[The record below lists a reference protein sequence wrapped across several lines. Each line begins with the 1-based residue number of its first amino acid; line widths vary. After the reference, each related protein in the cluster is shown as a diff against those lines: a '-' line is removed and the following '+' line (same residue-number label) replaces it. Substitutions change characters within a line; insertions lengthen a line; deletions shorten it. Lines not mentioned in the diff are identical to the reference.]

1 MWDSY
6 AGIRILHF
14 CLIFIFPLM
23 LLLLLLPLLQTYLAC
38 LTFCSAIW
46 CRMFHYGYNGFGR
59 NRSICINTY
68 TFGFHGLS
76 TFHKKWYSKSQHT
89 LHLLFSIYNNRCVSA
104 SSFCVVHS
112 FLLADWV
119 SEWSASDK
127 TIDSFLSCWLRF
139 FFNYG
144 RHAHTF
150 LIIRLSCKWRIFFFL
165 LRRKSHLDWH
175 YFTQW
180 GLFLWRWENFH
191 KQTIHF
197 SEMTLRLSFLR
208 LLWMSLDNL
217 RNS

>member
-1 MWDSY
+1 MDL
-6 AGIRILHF
+6 AEIVAFALIRIRLVSMDFRHF
-14 CLIFIFPLM
+14 IKNDILNHSTRF
-23 LLLLLLPLLQTYLAC
+23 
-38 LTFCSAIW
+38 TFC
-46 CRMFHYGYNGFGR
+46 FQ
-59 NRSICINTY
+59 Y
-68 TFGFHGLS
+68 T
-76 TFHKKWYSKSQHT
+76 TIDAYR
-89 LHLLFSIYNNRCVSA
+89 HLLFAFFI
-104 SSFCVVHS
+104 HS
-112 FLLADWV
+112 YTLADWV